1 MPGQDG
7 TVAAQRREVNRLAA
21 KKSRELRRVDDQVS
35 QLTIETLTAAV
46 CSLTESIRN
55 VYQSENPIAALE
67 LLVQNLPNRDGLE
80 QIQ

>member
-1 MPGQDG
+1 
-7 TVAAQRREVNRLAA
+7 
-21 KKSRELRRVDDQVS
+21 VS